1 MISTNKESNHSSS
14 SSNNNRSESTS
25 MTHSHTDPRD
35 RYRLQYPLDRYD
47 DRNYRSS
54 RSDTISRQHSPRH
67 ANKSSSLEDQKDIP
81 YRERIKLAQRKIN
94 NLRNTIKDCKDHSII
109 NATRDHI
116 AILHK
121 LIDSLEVGM
130 REEEENTCRRERRDH
145 PSSHNM
151 KQADKPTT
159 TKNIQVTSDRSNPAT
174 TATTTTTA
182 TTATATVTTA
192 TTATGDIR
200 QPSTS
205 EATYPKIEDKWP
217 TVRDFISSFEDN
229 LMHQMTSFSQSLP
242 YRSSNETKKEDH
254 RECQIEKHEQSKPEP
269 MTIIPNPVSDPSSLA
284 PSTSTTTTTTNHTV
298 NLLAP
303 EDSAKKAYISSDRL
317 LQVYN
322 CRQNLGETLPNYINR
337 FTQLCRNAGIEDT
350 RFLAMVF
357 HQSLCQTVMA
367 VVQEQV
373 LTTYESLEIK
383 PSDCIR
389 EEDTYSTYIAKLR
402 LLWPTMHQNINR
414 LVQLEKA
421 HRSQKRKGYQESN
434 DTRAEKRS
442 RLSPAGETLP
452 NVNKR
457 LKNPC
462 RFCKTTEYT
471 KQHKCSEFYR
481 ARALK
486 QLKVNTGITLNKMG
500 ANSVCSF

>member
-25 MTHSHTDPRD
+25 MTYSHTDPRD

-54 RSDTISRQHSPRH
+54 RSDTTSRQHSPRH
-67 ANKSSSLEDQKDIP
+67 ANKSSSLEDQKNIP

-145 PSSHNM
+145 PSSYNM

-159 TKNIQVTSDRSNPAT
+159 TKNVQVTSDRSNPAT
-174 TATTTTTA
+174 AAITT
-182 TTATATVTTA
+182 

-200 QPSTS
+200 QPSIS

-254 RECQIEKHEQSKPEP
+254 RECQIEKHEQSKSEP
-269 MTIIPNPVSDPSSLA
+269 MTIIPNPVFDPSSLA
-284 PSTSTTTTTTNHTV
+284 PSTSTSTTTTNHTV

-303 EDSAKKAYISSDRL
+303 EDSAKKGYISSDRL

-350 RFLAMVF
+350 RFLAIVF

-373 LTTYESLEIK
+373 LTMYESLEIK

-414 LVQLEKA
+414 LVQLEKV

-452 NVNKR
+452 NMNKR

-486 QLKVNTGITLNKMG
+486 QLKAQKEAKREEEYNHTSNGPYRKHDGL
-500 ANSVCSF
+500 